1 MKIYREIDIQN
12 PFTMCN
18 ILNDTAWSNC
28 YLLQKKGLL
37 DEVESILEETEMTEE
52 QLNDFFAYDVESIFP
67 DVFAENEDSDDEED
81 EDEEEDF
88 DEDEEEEEE
97 LEQYAD

>member
-67 DVFAENEDSDDEED
+67 DVFAEDEDSDEDEED
-81 EDEEEDF
+81 FDEDEEDF
-88 DEDEEEEEE
+88 DEDEEEE

>member
-1 MKIYREIDIQN
+1 MRVYREIDIQN
-12 PFTMCN
+12 PFTMSS

-28 YLLQKKGLL
+28 YRLQKKDLL

-52 QLNDFFAYDVESIFP
+52 QLNDFFAYDVESFFP
-67 DVFAENEDSDDEED
+67 DVFTEDEDSDED
-81 EDEEEDF
+81 EEDF

-97 LEQYAD
+97 ELEQYAD

>member
-18 ILNDTAWSNC
+18 ILNGAAWSNC

-67 DVFAENEDSDDEED
+67 DVFAEDSDED
-81 EDEEEDF
+81 EEDF
-88 DEDEEEEEE
+88 DEEEEEEE

>member
-1 MKIYREIDIQN
+1 
-12 PFTMCN
+12 MCN

-37 DEVESILEETEMTEE
+37 DEVESILGETEMTEE

-67 DVFAENEDSDDEED
+67 DVFAEDSDDEDEED
-81 EDEEEDF
+81 DEEDF
-88 DEDEEEEEE
+88 DEDEEEEE

>member
-1 MKIYREIDIQN
+1 MKVYREIDIQN
-12 PFTMCN
+12 PFTMCS

-52 QLNDFFAYDVESIFP
+52 QLNDFFAYDVETIFP
-67 DVFAENEDSDDEED
+67 DVFAEDEDSDED
-81 EDEEEDF
+81 EEDF
-88 DEDEEEEEE
+88 DEDDEEEEEE

>member
-12 PFTMCN
+12 PFTMSS

-67 DVFAENEDSDDEED
+67 DVFAEDEDSDDEDEEED
-81 EDEEEDF
+81 DEEDF
-88 DEDEEEEEE
+88 DEDEEEEE

>member
-1 MKIYREIDIQN
+1 
-12 PFTMCN
+12 MCN

-67 DVFAENEDSDDEED
+67 DVFVENEDSDED
-81 EDEEEDF
+81 EEDF

-97 LEQYAD
+97 ELEQYAD

>member
-28 YLLQKKGLL
+28 YLLQKKDLL

-52 QLNDFFAYDVESIFP
+52 QLNDFFAYDVETIFP
-67 DVFAENEDSDDEED
+67 DVFAEDSDEDEED

-88 DEDEEEEEE
+88 DEEEEEEE

>member
-28 YLLQKKGLL
+28 YLLQKKDLL
-37 DEVESILEETEMTEE
+37 DEVESILEDTEMTEE
-52 QLNDFFAYDVESIFP
+52 QLNDFFAYDVETIFP
-67 DVFAENEDSDDEED
+67 DVFAEDSDDEDEE

-88 DEDEEEEEE
+88 DEDEEEE

>member
-12 PFTMCN
+12 PFTMSS

-28 YLLQKKGLL
+28 YLLQKKDLL

-52 QLNDFFAYDVESIFP
+52 QLNDFFAYDVESFFP
-67 DVFAENEDSDDEED
+67 DVFAEDEDSDED
-81 EDEEEDF
+81 EEDF

-97 LEQYAD
+97 ELEQYAD

>member
-12 PFTMCN
+12 PFTMRS

-28 YLLQKKGLL
+28 YLLQKKDLL
-37 DEVESILEETEMTEE
+37 DEVESILEETEMSEE
-52 QLNDFFAYDVESIFP
+52 QLNDFFAYDVESFFP
-67 DVFAENEDSDDEED
+67 DVFAEDEDSDED
-81 EDEEEDF
+81 EEDF

-97 LEQYAD
+97 ELEQYAD

>member
-12 PFTMCN
+12 PFTMCS
-18 ILNDTAWSNC
+18 ILNGTAWSNC

-67 DVFAENEDSDDEED
+67 DVFAENEDSDEED
-81 EDEEEDF
+81 EDED
-88 DEDEEEEEE
+88 EEEEE

>member
-12 PFTMCN
+12 PFTMSS

-28 YLLQKKGLL
+28 YLLQKKDLL

-52 QLNDFFAYDVESIFP
+52 QLNDFFTYDVESFFP
-67 DVFAENEDSDDEED
+67 DVFAEDEDSDED
-81 EDEEEDF
+81 EEDF

-97 LEQYAD
+97 EEEELEQYAD

>member
-1 MKIYREIDIQN
+1 
-12 PFTMCN
+12 MCS

-28 YLLQKKGLL
+28 YLLQKKDLL

-52 QLNDFFAYDVESIFP
+52 QLNDFFAYDVETIFP
-67 DVFAENEDSDDEED
+67 DVFAEDSDDEED

-88 DEDEEEEEE
+88 DEDEEEEE

>member
-12 PFTMCN
+12 PFTMSS

-28 YLLQKKGLL
+28 YLLQKKDLL
-37 DEVESILEETEMTEE
+37 DEVESILEDTEMTEE
-52 QLNDFFAYDVESIFP
+52 QLNDFFAYDVESFFP
-67 DVFAENEDSDDEED
+67 DVFAEDSDDD

-88 DEDEEEEEE
+88 DEDEEEEE
-97 LEQYAD
+97 LEQYVD

>member
-12 PFTMCN
+12 PFTMSN

-67 DVFAENEDSDDEED
+67 DVFAEDSDDDD

-88 DEDEEEEEE
+88 DEDEEEE

>member
-1 MKIYREIDIQN
+1 MKVYREIDIQN

-18 ILNDTAWSNC
+18 ILNDTAWTNC

-37 DEVESILEETEMTEE
+37 DEVESILEETEMSEE
-52 QLNDFFAYDVESIFP
+52 QLNDFFTYDVESIFP
-67 DVFAENEDSDDEED
+67 DVFAEDEDEDSDE
-81 EDEEEDF
+81 

-97 LEQYAD
+97 LEQYYE

>member
-12 PFTMCN
+12 PFTMSS

-28 YLLQKKGLL
+28 YLLQKKDLL

-67 DVFAENEDSDDEED
+67 DVFAEDSDED

-88 DEDEEEEEE
+88 DEDEEEEE

>member
-1 MKIYREIDIQN
+1 
-12 PFTMCN
+12 MCN

-67 DVFAENEDSDDEED
+67 DVFAKDEDEDSDED
-81 EDEEEDF
+81 EEDF
-88 DEDEEEEEE
+88 DEDEEEEE

>member
-1 MKIYREIDIQN
+1 MRIYREIDIQN

-37 DEVESILEETEMTEE
+37 DEVESILEDTEMTEE
-52 QLNDFFAYDVESIFP
+52 QLNDFFAYDVETIFP
-67 DVFAENEDSDDEED
+67 DIFIEDEYDEDSDDEE
-81 EDEEEDF
+81 EED
-88 DEDEEEEEE
+88 EEEEE

>member
-1 MKIYREIDIQN
+1 MKLYREIDIQN

-88 DEDEEEEEE
+88 DEDEEEEE

>member
-1 MKIYREIDIQN
+1 
-12 PFTMCN
+12 MCN

-52 QLNDFFAYDVESIFP
+52 QLYDFFAYDVESIFP
-67 DVFAENEDSDDEED
+67 DVFAEDEDSDEED
-81 EDEEEDF
+81 EDEDS
-88 DEDEEEEEE
+88 DEDEDEEEEE
-97 LEQYAD
+97 LEQYYE

>member
-12 PFTMCN
+12 PFTMSS

-28 YLLQKKGLL
+28 YLLQKKDLL

-52 QLNDFFAYDVESIFP
+52 QLNDFFAYDVESFFP
-67 DVFAENEDSDDEED
+67 DVFTEDEDSDED
-81 EDEEEDF
+81 EEDF

-97 LEQYAD
+97 ELEQYAD

>member
-1 MKIYREIDIQN
+1 MKVYREIDIQN

-37 DEVESILEETEMTEE
+37 DEVESILEDTEMTEE

-67 DVFAENEDSDDEED
+67 DVFVENEDEDSDEN
-81 EDEEEDF
+81 EEDF
-88 DEDEEEEEE
+88 DEDEEEEE
-97 LEQYAD
+97 LEQYYE

>member
-1 MKIYREIDIQN
+1 
-12 PFTMCN
+12 MCN

-67 DVFAENEDSDDEED
+67 DVFAEDSDDD
-81 EDEEEDF
+81 EEDF
-88 DEDEEEEEE
+88 DEDEEEEE

>member
-1 MKIYREIDIQN
+1 MRIYREIDIQN

-18 ILNDTAWSNC
+18 ILNDVAWSNC

-67 DVFAENEDSDDEED
+67 DVFAEDSDEED
-81 EDEEEDF
+81 EEDF
-88 DEDEEEEEE
+88 DEDEEEEE

>member
-12 PFTMCN
+12 PFTMSS

-28 YLLQKKGLL
+28 YLLQKKDLL
-37 DEVESILEETEMTEE
+37 DEVESILEDTEMTEE
-52 QLNDFFAYDVESIFP
+52 QLNDFFAYDVESFFP
-67 DVFAENEDSDDEED
+67 DVFAEDSDDD

-88 DEDEEEEEE
+88 DEDEEEEE

>member
-12 PFTMCN
+12 PFTMCS

-28 YLLQKKGLL
+28 YLLQKKDLL

-52 QLNDFFAYDVESIFP
+52 QLNDFFAYDVETIFP
-67 DVFAENEDSDDEED
+67 DVFAEDSDDEED

>member
-12 PFTMCN
+12 PFTMSS

-28 YLLQKKGLL
+28 YLLQKKDLL

-52 QLNDFFAYDVESIFP
+52 QLNDFFAYDVESFFP
-67 DVFAENEDSDDEED
+67 DVFAEDEDSDED
-81 EDEEEDF
+81 EEDF

>member
-1 MKIYREIDIQN
+1 MSS
-12 PFTMCN
+12 

-28 YLLQKKGLL
+28 YLLQKKDLL

-67 DVFAENEDSDDEED
+67 DVFAEDEDSDED
-81 EDEEEDF
+81 EEDF

-97 LEQYAD
+97 ELEQYAD

>member
-1 MKIYREIDIQN
+1 MSS
-12 PFTMCN
+12 

-28 YLLQKKGLL
+28 YLLQKKDLL

-52 QLNDFFAYDVESIFP
+52 QLNDFFAYDVESFFP
-67 DVFAENEDSDDEED
+67 DVFAEDEDSDEDEEDFDED
-81 EDEEEDF
+81 EDEE
-88 DEDEEEEEE
+88 EDEEEEEE

>member
-1 MKIYREIDIQN
+1 MRVYREIDIQN
-12 PFTMCN
+12 PFTMCS

-52 QLNDFFAYDVESIFP
+52 QLNDFFAYDVESFFP
-67 DVFAENEDSDDEED
+67 DVFAEDEDSDED
-81 EDEEEDF
+81 EEDF

-97 LEQYAD
+97 ELEQYAD

>member
-1 MKIYREIDIQN
+1 
-12 PFTMCN
+12 
-18 ILNDTAWSNC
+18 
-28 YLLQKKGLL
+28 
-37 DEVESILEETEMTEE
+37 MTEE
-52 QLNDFFAYDVESIFP
+52 QLNDFFAYDVETIFP
-67 DVFAENEDSDDEED
+67 DVFAEDEDSGEDE

>member
-1 MKIYREIDIQN
+1 MRIYREIDIQN
-12 PFTMCN
+12 QSTMCN

-67 DVFAENEDSDDEED
+67 NVFAEDEDSD
-81 EDEEEDF
+81 EDEEDS
-88 DEDEEEEEE
+88 DEDEEEEE

>member
-37 DEVESILEETEMTEE
+37 DEVESILEDTEMTEE

-67 DVFAENEDSDDEED
+67 DVFVENEDEDSDEY
-81 EDEEEDF
+81 
-88 DEDEEEEEE
+88 EEEEEE
-97 LEQYAD
+97 LEQYYE

>member
-18 ILNDTAWSNC
+18 ILNGTAWSNC

-52 QLNDFFAYDVESIFP
+52 QLNDFFAYDVESI
-67 DVFAENEDSDDEED
+67 SD
-81 EDEEEDF
+81 EDEE
-88 DEDEEEEEE
+88 EDEEEEEE

>member
-1 MKIYREIDIQN
+1 MKVYREIDIRK
-12 PFTMCN
+12 PFTMCD
-18 ILNDTAWSNC
+18 ILDDVAWSNC

-52 QLNDFFAYDVESIFP
+52 QLNDCFADDVESIFP
-67 DVFAENEDSDDEED
+67 DVFAEDSDEDEED
-81 EDEEEDF
+81 EEDF
-88 DEDEEEEEE
+88 DEDEEEEE

>member
-12 PFTMCN
+12 PFTMRY

-67 DVFAENEDSDDEED
+67 DVFAEDSDDEDEEED
-81 EDEEEDF
+81 DEEDF
-88 DEDEEEEEE
+88 DEDEEEEE

>member
-12 PFTMCN
+12 PFTMYN

-37 DEVESILEETEMTEE
+37 DEVESILEETEMAEE
-52 QLNDFFAYDVESIFP
+52 QLNDFFAHDVESIFP
-67 DVFAENEDSDDEED
+67 DVFAEDEDSDED
-81 EDEEEDF
+81 EEDF
-88 DEDEEEEEE
+88 DEDEEEEE

>member
-1 MKIYREIDIQN
+1 MRVYREIDIQN
-12 PFTMCN
+12 PFTMSS

-28 YLLQKKGLL
+28 YLLQKKDLL

-52 QLNDFFAYDVESIFP
+52 QLNDFFAYDVESFFP
-67 DVFAENEDSDDEED
+67 DVFAEGEDSDED
-81 EDEEEDF
+81 EEDF

-97 LEQYAD
+97 ELEQYAD